1 MLCAAVGTYSDPS
14 GFLAIRRTY
23 VRLQY
28 RRGQSVINGSVR
40 AWGLRNVWCF
50 DWAHGRRA
58 VFDTAER
65 EEAPLGAQAVEVVP
79 QPARIIILW
88 RMRVPLPARGT
99 TLRTATL
106 QAGSVPQ

>member
-58 VFDTAER
+58 VSDTAER
-65 EEAPLGAQAVEVVP
+65 EGAPLGAQAVEVVP

-99 TLRTATL
+99 TPRTATL